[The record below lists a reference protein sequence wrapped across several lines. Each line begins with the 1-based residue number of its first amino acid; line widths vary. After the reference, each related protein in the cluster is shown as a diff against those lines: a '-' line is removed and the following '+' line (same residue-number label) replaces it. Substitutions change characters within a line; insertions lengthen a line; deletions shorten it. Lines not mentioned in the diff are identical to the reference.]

1 MADTDSPLKQLVM
14 TFIDDFTRWL
24 LEQDVSGI
32 TPYNMELYAVP
43 EPNRADQVF
52 VVQLADERTVILQ
65 VQEFRGQRSGMPMN
79 WR

>member
-24 LEQDVSGI
+24 LEYEASNI
-32 TPYNMELYAVP
+32 TPYHIELYTQP
-43 EPNRADQVF
+43 KSIRADQVF

-65 VQEFRGQRSGMPMN
+65 VESMGRRSGMSMN
-79 WR
+79 WH